1 MHFHKSQK
9 KETNKHSLQECR
21 DITMDFKL
29 QKSAFL
35 LCIAAT
41 HIYLFLPAVRFLRDC
56 CVSPT
61 WADHQLRNRQ
71 NGWWGEE
78 MLLFYSPLKVIWGNG
93 SFCVGE
99 YVMQEQSKNIS
110 FCFHSNS
117 HAGMTL
123 NSLIHSFSSL
133 CGLCPV
139 CRVAKWSLHLC
150 LQMCFCSLLWQQGTS
165 YISRDTSL
173 QPASTSGGLMKKRE
187 SDFLHG

>member
-1 MHFHKSQK
+1 
-9 KETNKHSLQECR
+9 
-21 DITMDFKL
+21 MDFKL
-29 QKSAFL
+29 KKFACL

-41 HIYLFLPAVRFLRDC
+41 CIFLFLPAVRFLRVC

-61 WADHQLRNRQ
+61 RAQYQLRNSQ

-78 MLLFYSPLKVIWGNG
+78 MLLFHSLLKVIWGNG

-117 HAGMTL
+117 HAGMPL
-123 NSLIHSFSSL
+123 NSLFHSFSSL

-139 CRVAKWSLHLC
+139 CRVTKWSFHLF
-150 LQMCFCSLLWQQGTS
+150 LQMCACSLFWQQGTS
-165 YISRDTSL
+165 YISREISL
-173 QPASTSGGLMKKRE
+173 QPASTSMGFMKKKER
-187 SDFLHG
+187 DLHG